1 MRDGQFESVYAR
13 HGKGRRM
20 KRSES
25 TKFPSS
31 VQLFKFCQKVMMH
44 QRGNK
49 RVNDQEIGGIL
60 EFNPSDCS
68 HWKRGEKNVRSVFS
82 LAKLADALKVESGL
96 IHDLASG
103 SAGLDEAFFEYLESN
118 SLHSI
123 VEKAKVNGQEALD
136 AARVRVEAF
145 VNQLHAQC
153 QFTTPPLYLPEVL
166 RFFSFIQMQP
176 IEMIDRLSRVLRT
189 RPGQYVINYRK
200 GDLKAQTRMSV
211 LKDVSRIVFEAE
223 RARFPELGA
232 AQESMIAF
240 EQFIFIS
247 NLLAPKA
254 ILKEEMGRLDNRRN
268 LVNELSA
275 LFWVPKSLI
284 CFQIQE
290 SLRQLPSAVAMT
302 GTQVSSAMSIAV

>member
-1 MRDGQFESVYAR
+1 
-13 HGKGRRM
+13 M

-31 VQLFKFCQKVMMH
+31 VQLFKFCQKVLMH

-68 HWKRGEKNVRSVFS
+68 HWKRGEKSVRSVFS
-82 LAKLADALKVESGL
+82 LAKLAETLKVESAL

-103 SAGLDEAFFEYLESN
+103 NAVLDEAFFEYLESN
-118 SLHSI
+118 SLSS
-123 VEKAKVNGQEALD
+123 VMEKAKTSGQD
-136 AARVRVEAF
+136 AMNASRARVEAF
-145 VNQLHAQC
+145 TAQLHAQC

-166 RFFSFIQMQP
+166 RFFAFIQMQP
-176 IEMIDRLSRVLRT
+176 IDMIDRLSRVLRI
-189 RPGQYVINYRK
+189 RPGQYAINYRK

-211 LKDVSRIVFEAE
+211 LKDLSRIVFEAE
-223 RARFPELGA
+223 RTRFPELGA
-232 AQESMIAF
+232 LQENLLPF
-240 EQFIFIS
+240 EQMIFIA
-247 NLLAPKA
+247 NLLVPKA
-254 ILKEEMGRLDNRRN
+254 MLREELSRLDNRRN
-268 LVNELSA
+268 VVNELSA

-290 SLRQLPSAVAMT
+290 SVRQSVTVTQLRESVGASTLSA
-302 GTQVSSAMSIAV
+302 SA

>member
-1 MRDGQFESVYAR
+1 
-13 HGKGRRM
+13 
-20 KRSES
+20 
-25 TKFPSS
+25 
-31 VQLFKFCQKVMMH
+31 MH

-82 LAKLADALKVESGL
+82 LAKLSETLQVESGL

-103 SAGLDEAFFEYLESN
+103 NAVLDEAFFEYLESN
-118 SLHSI
+118 TLSATI
-123 VEKAKVNGQEALD
+123 EKARASGSDALA
-136 AARVRVEAF
+136 AARNRVESF
-145 VNQLHAQC
+145 VAQLHAQC

-211 LKDVSRIVFEAE
+211 LKDLSRIVFEAE

-232 AQESMIAF
+232 AQESMLAF
-240 EQFIFIS
+240 EQLVFIA
-247 NLLAPKA
+247 NLLVPKA
-254 ILKEEMGRLDNRRN
+254 MLREEMGRLDNRRN
-268 LVNELSA
+268 VVNELSA

-290 SLRQLPSAVAMT
+290 SLRSGLEMPATDRVAMGST
-302 GTQVSSAMSIAV
+302 VSAAV

>member
-1 MRDGQFESVYAR
+1 
-13 HGKGRRM
+13 M

-25 TKFPSS
+25 AKFPNS
-31 VQLFKFCQKVMMH
+31 VQLFKFCQKVLMH
-44 QRGNK
+44 QRGSK

-82 LAKLADALKVESGL
+82 LAKLSEALKVESGL

-103 SAGLDEAFFEYLESN
+103 GTALDEAFFEYLEST
-118 SLHSI
+118 SLNA
-123 VEKAKVNGQEALD
+123 VVAKANTAGEETLN
-136 AARVRVEAF
+136 AARVRVTAF

-176 IEMIDRLSRVLRT
+176 TDMIDRLSRVLRT
-189 RPGQYVINYRK
+189 KPGQYAINYRK

-211 LKDVSRIVFEAE
+211 LKDVGRIVFEAE

-232 AQESMIAF
+232 SQESVLAF
-240 EQFIFIS
+240 EQLLFTA
-247 NLLAPKA
+247 NLLVPKA
-254 ILKEEMGRLDNRRN
+254 MLKEEIARLDSRRN
-268 LVNELSA
+268 VVNELSA

-290 SLRQLPSAVAMT
+290 SLRSGAVETVPTAT
-302 GTQVSSAMSIAV
+302 REARAAFEQDLGRVG